1 MFTKIKNALFGENKQ
16 QKFNKI
22 CTVNQISLEYNLNK
36 NELQILSDIFEGRE
50 YSDYFPFYKKV
61 TIIDIGAH
69 YGYFSIFANKNTN
82 NQSTIFAIEP
92 SNMNFEK
99 MTSNINKNK
108 IKNIVGL
115 NCAVGTKNENAKLYI
130 GNTSNNS
137 LIRDYSLLK
146 KEKSIEEIEIKTLD
160 TIISENKIEKIDF
173 LKMDCEGSEYLIL
186 ENISAQ
192 TFDKISTISMEFHDL
207 KNEKYTAETLLNIL
221 INNNFK
227 ILKYQY
233 NKTSMG
239 LNYGKII
246 ASKIFNY

>member
-92 SNMNFEK
+92 SIMNFEK
-99 MTSNINKNK
+99 MTSNINENK
-108 IKNIVGL
+108 IENIITL

-173 LKMDCEGSEYLIL
+173 MKMDCEGSEYLIL
-186 ENISAQ
+186 ENMSTQ

-246 ASKIFNY
+246 ASKIFN

>member
-82 NQSTIFAIEP
+82 NQSTIFSIEP

-108 IKNIVGL
+108 IENIVGL

>member
-22 CTVNQISLEYNLNK
+22 CTVNKISLEYNLNK

-186 ENISAQ
+186 ENIIAQ

-246 ASKIFNY
+246 ASKIFN

>member
-1 MFTKIKNALFGENKQ
+1 M
-16 QKFNKI
+16 
-22 CTVNQISLEYNLNK
+22 
-36 NELQILSDIFEGRE
+36 QILSDIFEGRE

-69 YGYFSIFANKNTN
+69 YAYFSIFANKNTN

-92 SNMNFEK
+92 SIMNFEK

-108 IKNIVGL
+108 IENIIGL
-115 NCAVGTKNENAKLYI
+115 NCALGTKNENATLYL

-137 LIRDYSLLK
+137 LISDYSLLK
-146 KEKSIEEIEIKTLD
+146 KEKSIEKIEIKTLD
-160 TIISENKIEKIDF
+160 TIISENKIDKIDF

-186 ENISAQ
+186 ENINAQ

-207 KNEKYTAETLLNIL
+207 KNEKYTDETLLNIL

-227 ILKYQY
+227 IVKYQY

-246 ASKIFNY
+246 ASKIFN